1 MPGRARTKLRK
12 QKTATRPSKLRSRKQ
27 SPQPH
32 AEFDTSMWTEAL
44 FGAEVLLL
52 HATPVYYGFGVP
64 RGNGSGVVIIPGFL
78 GTDLYLTEL
87 HGWLGRIGYR
97 PYFSGIGINAD
108 CPNILVQRHVSATI
122 KRALDETGRK
132 IHLIGH
138 SLGGV
143 IARSIAGDRP
153 KDIASVI
160 TLVSPI
166 RGTVAHRSV
175 IHAAD
180 AIRLRILQEH
190 GNGVLPRCYT
200 SADTSASSSA
210 GSDSVPTGPPPI
222 QEPDASKV
230 KHDGKEDDV
239 DAIGNRK
246 IGGRGLGNWYS
257 LETEVRMGKQY
268 AMQVESSVKLVQD
281 PVVTEY
287 VNRIGQNLVRNSD
300 AQVPFTIKV
309 IDSDEVNAFALPG
322 GFFYVNTG
330 LILAADEEAELA
342 GVMAHEISHVCAR
355 HGTRQMTRAQWANI
369 GTIPLIFIG
378 GGIGYGIY
386 EAAGLGLPLTFMKFQ
401 RNFEAEADYLGLQ
414 YMYKT
419 GYDPQAFISFFEKIQ
434 AKEKKKPG
442 TIAKAFASHPQTPD
456 RIAASQKEIATILPA
471 STQYIVTT
479 SEFDDV
485 KSRLAIIE
493 NRHKVLEEKDGSRP
507 RSEEHTSEL

>member
-1 MPGRARTKLRK
+1 MSFRK
-12 QKTATRPSKLRSRKQ
+12 SLISLSLLALLALPVMAQDQTSQNSNAQPQASQPQSQSKDQSAQQPQTTATQSTGSAPASTTGANTSSTASQTPSTQTPPSTP
-27 SPQPH
+27 SSTP
-32 AEFDTSMWTEAL
+32 AADSSGNTTSN
-44 FGAEVLLL
+44 
-52 HATPVYYGFGVP
+52 ATP
-64 RGNGSGVVIIPGFL
+64 SGEQPV
-78 GTDLYLTEL
+78 
-87 HGWLGRIGYR
+87 
-97 PYFSGIGINAD
+97 
-108 CPNILVQRHVSATI
+108 
-122 KRALDETGRK
+122 
-132 IHLIGH
+132 
-138 SLGGV
+138 
-143 IARSIAGDRP
+143 
-153 KDIASVI
+153 
-160 TLVSPI
+160 
-166 RGTVAHRSV
+166 
-175 IHAAD
+175 
-180 AIRLRILQEH
+180 
-190 GNGVLPRCYT
+190 
-200 SADTSASSSA
+200 
-210 GSDSVPTGPPPI
+210 
-222 QEPDASKV
+222 QEPPDSKV
-230 KHDGKEDDV
+230 KHDGGEDDV

-257 LETEVRMGKQY
+257 LETEIRMGKQY
-268 AMQVESSVKLVQD
+268 AMQVENSVKLVQD
-281 PVVTEY
+281 PVVNEY

-322 GFFYVNTG
+322 GFFYVNSG

-342 GVMAHEISHVCAR
+342 GVMAHEISHVAAR

-369 GTIPLIFIG
+369 GTIPLIFLG

-471 STQYIVTT
+471 KAQYIVTT

-485 KSRLAIIE
+485 KARLATIE

-507 RSEEHTSEL
+507 SLRRTSTSDKSGNGTSTSDDDRPTLKRRDDNPDQTQQQQQ